1 MGDTYMIDWNK
12 MTSAEFE
19 ELALAYAQSKYKE
32 YAWNLTPPQNDDNHD
47 FYYIEIDNNGFEWE
61 GWGEA
66 KHSGSTTKI
75 MSREKW
81 DQTIISGQLAKN
93 VKHLI
98 FVTNARIP
106 FKYIF
111 RAECLKTPPYEKFE
125 YINNAV
131 LEWWLYENPQFIP
144 TCLKPFSLEYIKNRE
159 KSLKLNFYIVDYFS
173 SSQSLLHEIY
183 ETYSNKDYLLLI
195 LIESNYKTNLNIHIS
210 PEESIQLFPYEI
222 VDIDNIFIPV
232 GIICI
237 KYIVRFRDDGD
248 ISFKLHVNDLYSK
261 KKSCI
266 CKKYFVHKNFIP
278 KLIYNNQLKIIE
290 ELLEELQKNVS
301 ANRLFVLYAAKGV
314 GKTYLLN
321 TLLCKYKLYNQFLFL
336 TFTESL
342 EDCARNLCIIFL
354 AINFGIDYSKENFWN
369 EICKMYEKIPESN
382 KPLMLS
388 ELQLIYEGTKKDNAT
403 SALLAIHYIQK
414 YLLTDKISLLNSGC
428 HKYLIIVCDDV
439 HKIPKEYEVL
449 MSTFIKNFCIESSF
463 SSLLFAG
470 RNNEFSCEMVYSEM
484 KKNTYKSYILRM
496 PSINECKSSLKL
508 NFNFIND
515 IVYYSGI
522 LAKCNSTFLLCVL
535 LRKVKSF
542 VEING
547 ANEALLQIEIS
558 QIYKQIC
565 ETDYQLER
573 DEFNFY
579 SDDFDIIFPIYA
591 YQSGLSINLFKQD
604 TSRAL
609 ERIYKLFDAG
619 IIDIQNDYLLPSH
632 DIYKNIFLKL
642 CRSSEYKNI
651 NKTTAEF
658 FFKNLDNPYIDIYR
672 VLPLLLILNPENKNL
687 YLEKGILSLNEYY
700 KRTEYGK
707 MSLLCE
713 KIIKVKYPNI
723 NESLWTKEKLWLF
736 YLYADCLDH
745 CGSLS
750 ESKEYF
756 SLVYDHG
763 FSQMEDDTLDFLWD
777 AKAQI
782 FNIQYYLLEIK
793 DVIPEINTFL
803 YENNFKIKRE
813 HSIAFEVAYLNALN
827 RRMMIALLCDE
838 YKIGTDI
845 SDRYYKLA
853 SELGN
858 KSHQAYYYIDYAR
871 GIYQQNP
878 YRAISLMKEAYERFK
893 IIPSEKRRLID
904 TESELRYL
912 ECLLENKQI
921 KYLDEV
927 SESIA
932 SSGYTHIYANSL
944 LKRTAIRIYNRD
956 LTIARNLLLKV
967 SLILELKDFP
977 RTRLLF
983 SNLMAAICFLEKD
996 DNTALQHIKIQ
1007 NSLASTIGNSYQI
1020 SMPKSTLMDRKVDFN
1035 FRKCTDAFPLEVRLW

>member
-1 MGDTYMIDWNK
+1 MIAWDK

-19 ELALAYAQSKYKE
+19 KLALTYAQSKYKE
-32 YAWNLTPPQNDDNHD
+32 YTWNLTPPQKDDNHD
-47 FYYIEIDNNGFEWE
+47 FYYIEIDKNGFEWE

-106 FKYIF
+106 FRYIF

-125 YINNAV
+125 YVNNAV

-144 TCLKPFSLEYIKNRE
+144 TCLKPFSLEDLKNKDKCLR
-159 KSLKLNFYIVDYFS
+159 LNFYIIDYFS
-173 SSQSLLHEIY
+173 SSQSLLHEIH
-183 ETYSNKDYLLLI
+183 EAYSNKDYLLLI
-195 LIESNYKTNLNIHIS
+195 LIESNYKTKLSIHIT
-210 PEESIQLFPYEI
+210 PEKSIQLFPYEI
-222 VDIDNIFIPV
+222 IDIENIEIPV
-232 GIICI
+232 GIVCI
-237 KYIVRFRDDGD
+237 KYIARFIDDGD
-248 ISFKLHVNDLYSK
+248 INFNLQINDQCRK
-261 KKSCI
+261 KESYVR
-266 CKKYFVHKNFIP
+266 KKYFIHKNFIP

-290 ELLEELQKNVS
+290 ELLEELQKQMPVNH
-301 ANRLFVLYAAKGV
+301 LFVLYAAKGV

-321 TLLCKYKLYNQFLFL
+321 TFLCKYKLYNQVLFL
-336 TFTESL
+336 TFTDSL

-354 AINFGIDYSKENFWN
+354 AINFGTDYSKEYYWN
-369 EICKMYEKIPESN
+369 EVCKMYEKLPESS

-403 SALLAIHYIQK
+403 SALLGIQYIQK
-414 YLLTDKISLLNSGC
+414 YILNYKISLLNTGC
-428 HKYLIIVCDDV
+428 HKYLIIVCDDI

-449 MSTFIKNFCIESSF
+449 MSTFIKKFCIESSYG
-463 SSLLFAG
+463 SLLFAC
-470 RNNEFSCEMVYSEM
+470 RNNEFVSDMVFNEM
-484 KKNTYKSYILRM
+484 KKNTYKSYDLRM
-496 PSINECKSSLKL
+496 PSINESKSSLKL
-508 NFNFIND
+508 NFSFIND
-515 IVYYSGI
+515 IVYYTGI

-535 LRKVKSF
+535 LRKIKNF

-547 ANEALLQIEIS
+547 ENEALLQIEIS

-565 ETDYQLER
+565 KTDYQLEW

-579 SDDFDIIFPIYA
+579 SNDFYIIFPIYA
-591 YQSGLSINLFKQD
+591 YQSGLNINLFKQD
-604 TSRAL
+604 APDLL
-609 ERIYKLFDAG
+609 ERIYYLFDAG
-619 IIDIQNDYLLPSH
+619 IIDIQNEYLLPSH
-632 DIYKNIFLKL
+632 DIYINIFFKL
-642 CRSSEYKNI
+642 CQLSEYNSI
-651 NKTTAEF
+651 NKATAEF
-658 FFKNLDNPYIDIYR
+658 FYRNLDNPYIDVYKA
-672 VLPLLLILNPENKNL
+672 LPLLLMLNPEDKNL
-687 YLEKGILSLNEYY
+687 YLEKSILLINEYY
-700 KRTEYGK
+700 KMTEYGK
-707 MSLLCE
+707 MNLLCE
-713 KIIKVKYPNI
+713 KIITVKYPNI
-723 NESLWTKEKLWLF
+723 SESLWTKEKLWLF

-750 ESKEYF
+750 KSKECF

-763 FSQMEDDTLDFLWD
+763 ISQMEDDTLDFLWD

-803 YENNFKIKRE
+803 KENSSKINKA

-838 YKIGTDI
+838 YKTAEDI
-845 SDRYYKLA
+845 SDKYYKLA
-853 SELGN
+853 IKLGN
-858 KSHQAYYYIDYAR
+858 KSHQAYFYIDYAR

-878 YRAISLMKEAYERFK
+878 YQAISFIKEAYEKFK
-893 IIPSEKRRLID
+893 TIPSEKRRLID
-904 TESELRYL
+904 TESELRFL

-921 KYLDEV
+921 KYLEEV
-927 SESIA
+927 SETIA
-932 SSGYTHIYANSL
+932 SSGYTHIYVNSL
-944 LKRTAIRIYNRD
+944 LKRAAIRIYNHD

-967 SLILELKDFP
+967 SLIIELKDFP

-1007 NSLASTIGNSYQI
+1007 NHLASEIGSSYQI
-1020 SMPKSTLMDRKVDFN
+1020 SISLTNIRERNVDFN
-1035 FRKCTDAFPLEVRLW
+1035 FRKCTNVFPLEVRLW